1 MPQIHRRSIAAALAA
16 LGATAGVGMRGAM
29 AQQGYPAHPIRFVIP
44 FGPGGGTDNLIR
56 TIEPHVSRALGQPL
70 VIENRPGGGSVI
82 GTEMVARAEPDGYT
96 LLAVD
101 TTISIN
107 PGLFPRLPYDT
118 ARDLAPVCLL
128 ARAPIVLVVHPSV
141 PARSMAELVALAKAR
156 PGTLAYA
163 SGGNGAPTHLA
174 GEMLRFA
181 AGIDIIHLPYRGSGP
196 AMNDVI
202 AGHVP
207 MTFNGLSASGPHI
220 ESGRVRALAVTG
232 DTRAPA
238 FPDVPTF
245 REVGLAD
252 VDVFTNWGV
261 LTRAGTPAPIIERLA
276 AVFGEAVRRP
286 DLAPRLNQMG
296 YIPHGGGPAEYGEL
310 IARETEKFTRVI
322 RAAGIKPD

>member
-1 MPQIHRRSIAAALAA
+1 MPQFHRRTLAAALAA
-16 LGATAGVGMRGAM
+16 GAVAGRGAA
-29 AQQGYPAHPIRFVIP
+29 AQQGYPTRPVRLVIP

-70 VIENRPGGGSVI
+70 VIENRPGGGSTI
-82 GTEMVARAEPDGYT
+82 GTEIVARSEPDGHT

-101 TTISIN
+101 TSISIN

-118 ARDLAPVCLL
+118 ERDLAPVCLL
-128 ARAPIVLVVHPSV
+128 ARAPIVLVVHAGF
-141 PARSMAELVALAKAR
+141 PARTIGDLVRMAKER

-163 SGGNGAPTHLA
+163 SGGNGSPTHLA

-181 AGIDIIHLPYRGSGP
+181 ADIQITHLPYRGSGP

-232 DTRAPA
+232 EARAPA

-245 REVGLAD
+245 REVGLAE

-276 AVFGEAVRRP
+276 AVFGEAVRRA

-296 YIPHGGGPAEYGEL
+296 FIPHGDGPAEYAAL

>member
-1 MPQIHRRSIAAALAA
+1 MLELDRRTLPAAALACLA
-16 LGATAGVGMRGAM
+16 AASRPAA
-29 AQQGYPAHPIRFVIP
+29 AQQGYPNRPIRLVIP

-56 TIEPHVSRALGQPL
+56 TIEPHVSRTLGQPL
-70 VIENRPGGGSVI
+70 VIENRPGGASVI
-82 GTEMVARAEPDGYT
+82 GTEIVARSEPDGYT
-96 LLAVD
+96 LMAVD

-107 PGLFPRLPYDT
+107 PGLFGHLPYDT

-128 ARAPIVLVVHPSV
+128 ARAPIVLVVYRDF
-141 PARSMAELVALAKAR
+141 PAHSMAELVATAKAR

-181 AGIDIIHLPYRGSGP
+181 AGIDITHLPYRGSGP

-220 ESGRVRALAVTG
+220 QSGRVRALAVTG
-232 DTRAPA
+232 DARSPA

-245 REVGLAD
+245 REVGLGD

-261 LTRAGTPAPIIERLA
+261 LTRAGTPAPIIGQLA
-276 AVFGEAVRRP
+276 RAFGEAVRRP
-286 DLAPRLNQMG
+286 ELAPRLNAMG
-296 YIPHGGGPAEYGEL
+296 FIPNGGGPAEYGAL